1 MVANLESMAAGLVL
15 HLDKTRFISSFDF
28 CNDWLQ
34 FSVLNIQILMKSF
47 QVIMLD
53 QQQKLLFFT
62 FWFCF
67 NKVCS
72 CDDRRTLHALS
83 PWSFSTYD
91 DMTLHLCTVSE
102 LIAQIFLTIFRV
114 YNRSIQSP

>member
-91 DMTLHLCTVSE
+91 DMTLHLCMVSE
-102 LIAQIFLTIFRV
+102 LIAQIFLTIFHL
-114 YNRSIQSP
+114 YN